1 MAAET
6 QKKGGLPMLNAT
18 FAQAFVEKI
27 KRKLDLNV
35 NIMNEQGIIIASSSA
50 ERIGSFHSLAYEIL
64 QKRIPEQIT
73 EQLNSSMIGVTSPG
87 VNLLLLE
94 DNKWPIGV
102 VGVSGTSD
110 ELLQI
115 ARTIKFA
122 LETEIEH
129 QKPQRYESGLAH
141 YRFDALTEVL
151 LERPIISSR
160 VLAEAKKLELDCLRP
175 RLCVLCRV
183 METAG
188 GYFQAL
194 AGAFEAAGALPL
206 LLDAQH
212 MLLIF
217 EMKDA
222 MLPDYPEQLASILDA
237 AQARAAQ
244 SGAVQY
250 YIGTPQKDLVSCG
263 YCCDLLRELEKTL
276 PPSAGRYCR
285 LRDGLLFVLHRA
297 YDFDLWSILYEQ
309 TRRNLQDGMDM
320 EMFVSTASAL
330 VLSDMHLEQAAKL
343 LYIHKNTLSLRLR
356 KIRELLGLQPVGSMH
371 DGVFLTGLLR
381 YIQSF

>member
-1 MAAET
+1 
-6 QKKGGLPMLNAT
+6 MLNAT
-18 FAQAFVEKI
+18 FAQAFVDKI
-27 KRKLDLNV
+27 KRKLDLSV
-35 NIMNEQGIIIASSSA
+35 NIMNEQGIIIASSTA

-102 VGVSGTSD
+102 VGVSGTSG

-129 QKPQRYESGLAH
+129 QKPQRNTSGRA
-141 YRFDALTEVL
+141 YCRFDALTGVL

-160 VLAEAKKLELDCLRP
+160 VLAEAKKLELDALRP

-183 METAG
+183 METG
-188 GYFQAL
+188 GAYFQAL
-194 AGAFEAAGALPL
+194 AEAFETAGALPF

-212 MLLIF
+212 ILLTF

-222 MLPDYPEQLASILDA
+222 MLPDYPEQLASLLDA
-237 AQARAAQ
+237 AQAQIPQSIAAN
-244 SGAVQY
+244 SAIQY
-250 YIGTPQKDLVSCG
+250 YIGTPQKDLASCG
-263 YCCDLLRELEKTL
+263 YCCSLLQELEKVL
-276 PPSAGRYCR
+276 PSSAGQYCD
-285 LRDGLLFVLHRA
+285 LKAGLLLVLQRT
-297 YDFDLWSILYEQ
+297 YDFDVWSIIYEQ
-309 TRRNLQDGMDM
+309 TRRNLQDRIDM
-320 EMFVSTASAL
+320 EMFVSTVSAL
-330 VLSDMHLEQAAKL
+330 VLSDMHLEQAAKQ

-356 KIRELLGLQPVGSMH
+356 KIREILDLQPIGSMH

-381 YIQSF
+381 YIESF